1 MSMSHGMS
9 VIRYTMCMGH
19 SMCMTLT
26 TTCRSSCYR
35 SVCFRIKYSNIS
47 SNFTNL
53 FKSDI
58 CIIMS
63 MSRYLI
69 YSKSSTTSISRTRST
84 STTTTRSGRRS
95 RTRSSVTI
103 TSRTTSYTTITS
115 STTYS
120 ISTRYS

>member
-1 MSMSHGMS
+1 MRSNTMSMSHGMCMRS
-9 VIRYTMCMGH
+9 NTMCMGH
-19 SMCMTLT
+19 GMCMTLT

-35 SVCFRIKYSNIS
+35 SVFLRIKYSNIS

-69 YSKSSTTSISRTRST
+69 NSKSSTTSISRTRST

-103 TSRTTSYTTITS
+103 TSRLEILPPVLPTV
-115 STTYS
+115 
-120 ISTRYS
+120 